1 MDNRKFS
8 ARADVGGM
16 TPAIR
21 STGSSTAFLDRAI
34 DLTKANWEV
43 IFFVGLMIV
52 AVLTRLMDLGPR
64 AMHHDESIHAYYSNL
79 YMKGGGYNYDPTYH
93 GPFLYHIVALGFFLF
108 GTTDA
113 MARIMPSIFG
123 ILLVGLCWF
132 LRPFIGRFSA
142 IIAVLLVTLS
152 PSISYYSRSLRHDIF
167 ALTGMM
173 ALFV

>member
-64 AMHHDESIHAYYSNL
+64 ALHHDESIHAYYSNL
-79 YMKGGGYNYDPTYH
+79 YSKGAQQSNSYLPCKSRLSTWPISGAERG
-93 GPFLYHIVALGFFLF
+93 FLK
-108 GTTDA
+108 T
-113 MARIMPSIFG
+113 
-123 ILLVGLCWF
+123 
-132 LRPFIGRFSA
+132 
-142 IIAVLLVTLS
+142 
-152 PSISYYSRSLRHDIF
+152 
-167 ALTGMM
+167 
-173 ALFV
+173 